1 MQTREWVCMRGQQGN
16 PVVKTANFLG
26 QRGVAILELRG
37 GGVEFV
43 ANLLSFIVS
52 IPREMQDGKGKRI
65 NVDPLPLVM

>member
-1 MQTREWVCMRGQQGN
+1 MRGQQGN
-16 PVVKTANFLG
+16 LVVKTANFLR

-37 GGVEFV
+37 GGGDEFV

>member
-16 PVVKTANFLG
+16 LVVKTANFLG

-37 GGVEFV
+37 GDEFV